1 MINQSLVNPKSIV
14 VVGGSN
20 NVKKPGGK
28 VLKNLIDGQ
37 FAGKLL
43 VVNQKETSVQGLACL
58 ASVDEIDS
66 VDLAILS
73 IPAEH
78 CPKAVNT
85 LATEKGTR
93 AFIILSAGF
102 GEAGEQ
108 GRRLERQIVDIVN
121 AVNGCLIGPNCIGIL
136 NGNYHGVFTTPIPP
150 YDPRGCDLISSSGA
164 TAVFLIEAGIPSGLK
179 FSNVFSVGNSAQ
191 IGVEEVLEYMDLT
204 HDPDKDSLIKL
215 LYLESVANPQKL
227 LKHASSLIRKG
238 ARIAAIKAGSTLA
251 GSRAAA
257 SHTGALTNSDMVV
270 RALFRKAG
278 IVYCSSRE
286 ELLSVA
292 SVFHY
297 RELKGK
303 NIAVITHAGG
313 SAVMLTDALSLGGLQ
328 VPEITGPDAEKL
340 LSYLHP
346 GSSVANPIDF
356 LATGTAEQLGII
368 IDYCEHKFDQID
380 AMVVVFGSPGL
391 FDVANVYA
399 VISEKLKVCSK
410 PIYPVL
416 PSVINAQREI
426 QDFLST
432 GHVNFPDEV
441 ELGRALVAIHKSPA
455 PQAMDQPDF
464 TVEYARI
471 RKIID
476 SASDG
481 FLSPEQ
487 VEGLLDGAGVPR
499 VSELLVLERSEIE
512 EAARQ
517 IGFPVVMK
525 VVGPVHKTDVDG
537 VLLNIKSIDEMQT
550 LFEQLMQIEGAAGVL
565 IQPMISGTELFIGV
579 NRESNFGHIIL
590 CGLGGI
596 FVEVLND
603 FSSCLCPV
611 SKSESITMIRRL
623 RAYKVIQGIRGREG
637 VNEPLFSEIIQRIS
651 ALVTVAPE
659 IVEMDINPLMGTP
672 EGITAVDTRIRI
684 KKSSIDSKPARH
696 DEIDKWGSQSPPPGT
711 PLR

>member
-1 MINQSLVNPKSIV
+1 MINHSLLNPKSIV
-14 VVGGSN
+14 IVGGSDN
-20 NVKKPGGK
+20 IKKPGGK
-28 VLKNLIDGQ
+28 VLKNIIDGR

-43 VVNQKETSVQGLACL
+43 VVNQKETSVQGVACV
-58 ASVDEIDS
+58 ASVDEIDR
-66 VDLAILS
+66 VDLAIIS
-73 IPAEH
+73 IPARY
-78 CPKAVNT
+78 CPEVVKT
-85 LATEKGTR
+85 LAVSKETR

-108 GRRLERQIVDIVN
+108 GRLWEKEIVETVN
-121 AVNGCLIGPNCIGIL
+121 SVNGCLIGPNCIGFL
-136 NGNYHGVFTTPIPP
+136 NANYHGVFTTPIPP
-150 YDPRGCDLISSSGA
+150 YDAKGCDLISSSGA

-191 IGVEEVLEYMDLT
+191 IGVEEVLEYMDLN
-204 HDPDKDSLIKL
+204 HDPEKDSSIKL
-215 LYLESVANPQKL
+215 LYLESVSDPQKL

-238 ARIAAIKAGSTLA
+238 VRIAAIKAGSTVA

-257 SHTGALTNSDMVV
+257 SHTGAMTNSDMVV

-297 RELKGK
+297 KELKGK

-313 SAVMLTDALSLGGLQ
+313 SAVMLTDALSLGGLR
-328 VPEITGPDAEKL
+328 VPAIEGSDAETL

-346 GSSVANPIDF
+346 GSSVGNPIDF

-368 IDYCEHKFDQID
+368 IDYCEHKFDQVD

-391 FDVANVYA
+391 FDVANVYD
-399 VISEKLKVCSK
+399 VISEKLTVCSK

-416 PSVINAQREI
+416 PSVINAQKEI
-426 QDFLST
+426 RGFLST

-441 ELGRALVAIHKSPA
+441 ELGRALVAIYNSPA
-455 PQAMDQPDF
+455 PQALGQAVYPVDHD
-464 TVEYARI
+464 RI
-471 RKIID
+471 RKIVD
-476 SASDG
+476 SAAEG
-481 FLSPEQ
+481 FLSPEE
-487 VEGLLDGAGVPR
+487 VMGLLDGAGVPR
-499 VSELLVLERSEIE
+499 VNEVMVTEPADLEAVKHS
-512 EAARQ
+512 

-525 VVGPVHKTDVDG
+525 VVGPVHKTDVGG
-537 VLLNIKSIDEMQT
+537 VLLNIKSVDEMQARY
-550 LFEQLMQIEGAAGVL
+550 EQLMQIDQVTGVL

-579 NRESNFGHIIL
+579 KRESNFGHLIL

-611 SKSESITMIRRL
+611 SEKESVKMIQRL
-623 RAYKVIQGIRGREG
+623 RAYRIIQGVRGREG
-637 VNEPLFSEIIQRIS
+637 VNETLFSEIIQRIS
-651 ALVTVAPE
+651 ALVTIAPE
-659 IVEMDINPLMGTP
+659 IAEMDINPLMGSMSNV
-672 EGITAVDTRIRI
+672 TAVDTRIRI
-684 KKSSIDSKPARH
+684 ER
-696 DEIDKWGSQSPPPGT
+696 QSH
-711 PLR
+711 

>member
-1 MINQSLVNPKSIV
+1 MINQSLLNPKSIV
-14 VVGGSN
+14 VVGGSDN
-20 NVKKPGGK
+20 IKKPGGK
-28 VLKNLIDGQ
+28 VLKNLIDGH

-58 ASVDEIDS
+58 PSVDEIES

-73 IPAEH
+73 IPAAY
-78 CPKAVNT
+78 CPKVVHT
-85 LATEKGTR
+85 LTTEKGTR

-108 GRRLERQIVDIVN
+108 GRRLEQEILETVN
-121 AVNGCLIGPNCIGIL
+121 SVSGCLIGPNCIGIV

-150 YDPRGCDLISSSGA
+150 YDPKGCDLISSSGA

-204 HDPDKDSLIKL
+204 HDPDKDSCIKL

-238 ARIAAIKAGSTLA
+238 VRVAAIKAGSTVA

-257 SHTGALTNSDMVV
+257 SHTGAITNSDMVV

-297 RELKGK
+297 KELEGK

-328 VPEITGPDAEKL
+328 VPAIEGPEADKL
-340 LSYLHP
+340 LSFLHP
-346 GSSVANPIDF
+346 GSSVTNPIDF
-356 LATGTAEQLGII
+356 LATGTAQQLGII

-399 VISEKLKVCSK
+399 VISEKLKTCSK

-416 PSVINAQREI
+416 PSVINAQKEIRE
-426 QDFLST
+426 FLAT

-441 ELGRALVAIHKSPA
+441 ELGRALVAIYKTPA
-455 PQAMDQPDF
+455 PQEMFHPVYTIDHAG
-464 TVEYARI
+464 I
-471 RKIID
+471 RKVID
-476 SASDG
+476 AAVNG
-481 FLSPEQ
+481 FLSPEN
-487 VEGLLDGAGVPR
+487 VEYLLDAADVPR
-499 VSELLVLERSEIE
+499 VRELVVTGTSEIE
-512 EAARQ
+512 TMKSA
-517 IGFPVVMK
+517 ISFPAVMK
-525 VVGPVHKTDVDG
+525 VVGPVHKTDVGG
-537 VLLNIKSIDEMQT
+537 VLLNIKSIEEMQSR
-550 LFEQLMQIEGAAGVL
+550 FEQLMQIDQAKGVL
-565 IQPMISGTELFIGV
+565 IQPMINGIELFIGV
-579 NRESNFGHIIL
+579 KRESNFGHIIL

-611 SKSESITMIRRL
+611 SMTESMTMIKRL
-623 RAYKVIQGIRGREG
+623 RAYKIIQGTRGRGG
-637 VNEPLFSEIIQRIS
+637 VNEELFSEIIQRIS
-651 ALVTVAPE
+651 ALVTAAPE
-659 IVEMDINPLMGTP
+659 IVEMDINPLMGSLQN
-672 EGITAVDTRIRI
+672 ITAVDTRIRI
-684 KKSSIDSKPARH
+684 EK
-696 DEIDKWGSQSPPPGT
+696 
-711 PLR
+711 

>member
-1 MINQSLVNPKSIV
+1 MINQSLINPQSIV
-14 VVGGSN
+14 VIGGSDN
-20 NVKKPGGK
+20 IKKPGGK
-28 VLKNLIDGQ
+28 VLKNIIDGG

-43 VVNQKETSVQGLACL
+43 VVNQKETSVQGLSCL
-58 ASVDEIDS
+58 SSVDDIDQ
-66 VDLAILS
+66 VDLAIIS
-73 IPAEH
+73 IPAKFCSQVVH
-78 CPKAVNT
+78 T
-85 LATEKGTR
+85 LATSKGTR

-108 GRRLERQIVDIVN
+108 GKQWEREIVETVNSVN
-121 AVNGCLIGPNCIGIL
+121 ACLIGPNCIGFI
-136 NGNYHGVFTTPIPP
+136 NANYHGVFTTPIPP

-191 IGVEEVLEYMDLT
+191 IGIEEVLEYMDQT
-204 HDPDKDSLIKL
+204 HDPDRDSSIKL

-238 ARIAAIKAGSTLA
+238 VRIAAIKAGSTVA

-297 RELKGK
+297 KELKGQ

-328 VPEITGPDAEKL
+328 VPAIEGPDAEKL
-340 LSYLHP
+340 LSNLHT
-346 GSSVANPIDF
+346 GSSVSNPIDF

-399 VISEKLKVCSK
+399 VISEKLKTCSK

-416 PSVINAQREI
+416 PSVINAQKEI
-426 QDFLST
+426 RQFLST

-441 ELGRALVAIHKSPA
+441 ELGRALVAIYKTPA
-455 PQAMDQPDF
+455 PQDVFQPAYPVDQ
-464 TVEYARI
+464 TRVRS
-471 RKIID
+471 IID

-481 FLSPEQ
+481 FLTAEE
-487 VEGLLDGAGVPR
+487 VVGLLDGAGVSR
-499 VSELLVLERSEIE
+499 VDESIIRTSSDIE
-512 EAARQ
+512 AMRHSLT
-517 IGFPVVMK
+517 FPVVMK
-525 VVGPVHKTDVDG
+525 VIGPVHKTDVGG
-537 VLLNIKSIDEMQT
+537 VLLNIKSVEEMHDR
-550 LFEQLMQIEGAAGVL
+550 FEQLMQIDQANAVL
-565 IQPMISGTELFIGV
+565 VQPMIAGTELFIGIK
-579 NRESNFGHIIL
+579 RESNFGHIIL

-611 SKSESITMIRRL
+611 SKTEATTMIQRL
-623 RAYKVIQGIRGREG
+623 RAYRIIRGTRGRGG
-637 VNEPLFSEIIQRIS
+637 VDEELFSEIIQRIS

-659 IVEMDINPLMGTP
+659 IVEMDINPLMGSMSS
-672 EGITAVDTRIRI
+672 ITAVDTRIRI
-684 KKSSIDSKPARH
+684 EK
-696 DEIDKWGSQSPPPGT
+696 
-711 PLR
+711 

>member
-14 VVGGSN
+14 VVGGSG

-43 VVNQKETSVQGLACL
+43 VVNQRETSVQGLACFP
-58 ASVDEIDS
+58 SVDEIDS
-66 VDLAILS
+66 VELAIIS
-73 IPAEH
+73 IPAAY
-78 CPKAVNT
+78 CPKVVQT
-85 LATEKGTR
+85 LARDKGTR

-102 GEAGEQ
+102 GEAGER
-108 GRRLERQIVDIVN
+108 GRRLEQEIVDTVN
-121 AVNGCLIGPNCIGIL
+121 SVNGCLIGPNCIGIL

-204 HDPDKDSLIKL
+204 HDPDKDSCIKL
-215 LYLESVANPQKL
+215 LYLESVADPQKL

-238 ARIAAIKAGSTLA
+238 VQIAAIKAGSTVA

-297 RELKGK
+297 KALKGK

-328 VPEITGPDAEKL
+328 VPAISGPDAEKL

-346 GSSVANPIDF
+346 GSSVTNPIDF

-416 PSVINAQREI
+416 PSVINAQKEI
-426 QDFLST
+426 RGFLST

-455 PQAMDQPDF
+455 PQAMDQPAF
-464 TVEYARI
+464 TVDYARI
-471 RKIID
+471 RKIIE
-476 SASDG
+476 SATDG
-481 FLSPEQ
+481 FLSPKQ

-499 VSELLVLERSEIE
+499 VFELIVTKSSEIE
-512 EAARQ
+512 AVRHS
-517 IGFPVVMK
+517 IGFPAVMK
-525 VVGPVHKTDVDG
+525 VVGPVHKTDVGG
-537 VLLNIKSIDEMQT
+537 VALNIKSVDEMQT
-550 LFEQLMQIEGAAGVL
+550 RFEQLMQIEHAVGVL

-579 NRESNFGHIIL
+579 KRESNFGHIIL

-596 FVEVLND
+596 FIEVLND

-611 SKSESITMIRRL
+611 SESESITMIRRL
-623 RAYKVIQGIRGREG
+623 KAYKVIRGTRGREG
-637 VNEPLFSEIIQRIS
+637 VNESIFSEIIQRIS

-659 IVEMDINPLMGTP
+659 IVEMDINPLMGSL
-672 EGITAVDTRIRI
+672 ENITAVDTRIRI
-684 KKSSIDSKPARH
+684 EKLV
-696 DEIDKWGSQSPPPGT
+696 T
-711 PLR
+711 

>member
-1 MINQSLVNPKSIV
+1 MINQSLLNPKSIV
-14 VVGGSN
+14 VVGGSDN
-20 NVKKPGGK
+20 IRKPGGK
-28 VLKNLIDGQ
+28 VLKNIIDGG

-43 VVNQKETSVQGLACL
+43 VVNQRESSVQGLACL
-58 ASVDEIDS
+58 PSVDELDS
-66 VDLAILS
+66 VELAIIS

-78 CPKAVNT
+78 CPKVVHT
-85 LATEKGTR
+85 LATAKGTR

-108 GRRLERQIVDIVN
+108 GKCWEKEIVETVD
-121 AVNGCLIGPNCIGIL
+121 AVGGCLIGPNCIGIL
-136 NGNYHGVFTTPIPP
+136 NANYHGVFTTPIPP
-150 YDPRGCDLISSSGA
+150 HDPKGCDLISSSGA

-191 IGVEEVLEYMDLT
+191 IGVEEVLEYMDLN
-204 HDPDKDSLIKL
+204 HDPEKDSCIKL

-227 LKHASSLIRKG
+227 LKHAASLINKG
-238 ARIAAIKAGSTLA
+238 VRIAAIKAGSTAA

-257 SHTGALTNSDMVV
+257 SHTGALMTSDMVV

-297 RELKGK
+297 KELKGR

-328 VPEITGPDAEKL
+328 VPPIEGPDAEKL
-340 LSYLHP
+340 LSILHP
-346 GSSVANPIDF
+346 GSSVTNPIDF
-356 LATGTAEQLGII
+356 LATGTAEQLGLI
-368 IDYCEHKFDQID
+368 IDYCEQKFDQID

-399 VISEKLKVCSK
+399 VLSDKLESCSK

-426 QDFLST
+426 REFLSK
-432 GHVNFPDEV
+432 GNINFPDEV
-441 ELGRALVAIHKSPA
+441 ELGRALVAIYKSPP
-455 PQAMDQPDF
+455 PQVIEAANFELDR
-464 TVEYARI
+464 TRI
-471 RKIID
+471 RQIID
-476 SASDG
+476 SAADG
-481 FLSPEQ
+481 FLPPTQIEA
-487 VEGLLDGAGVPR
+487 LLDGAGVPR
-499 VSELLVLERSEIE
+499 VRELVVASLPDIE
-512 EAARQ
+512 AMQ
-517 IGFPVVMK
+517 HSISFPAVMK
-525 VVGPVHKTDVDG
+525 VVGPVHKTDVGG
-537 VLLNIKSIDEMQT
+537 VLLNIKSIGEMQAR
-550 LFEQLMQIEGAAGVL
+550 FAQLMQIDQARGVL

-579 NRESNFGHIIL
+579 KRESNFGHLIL

-611 SKSESITMIRRL
+611 SKTESITMIHSL
-623 RAYKVIQGIRGREG
+623 KAYKIIQGIRGREG
-637 VNEPLFSEIIQRIS
+637 VNEDLFSEIIQRIS
-651 ALVTVAPE
+651 ALVAIAPE
-659 IVEMDINPLMGTP
+659 IAEMDINPLMGSMRN
-672 EGITAVDTRIRI
+672 ITAVDTRIRI
-684 KKSSIDSKPARH
+684 EK
-696 DEIDKWGSQSPPPGT
+696 
-711 PLR
+711 